1 MGNKKEL
8 RRAATLGLDR
18 KVKEC
23 AQVVGDRHLLAQLAA
38 GDMVAINAVYHCA
51 CLTRLYRKA
60 ETVGCDSTD
69 SNATQVIRAPNDLS
83 CRCGDQV
90 IDHLIITFI
99 TTVQYKNTIG

>member
-8 RRAATLGLDR
+8 RRAVTLGLDR

-23 AQVVGDRHLLAQLAA
+23 AQVVVDRHILAQLAA
-38 GDMVAINAVYHCA
+38 GDMVAINAVFHCA

-69 SNATQVIRAPNDLS
+69 SNATQVMRCSDDLS

-90 IDHLIITFI
+90 IEHLIITFI
-99 TTVQYKNTIG
+99 TFSSIKTP